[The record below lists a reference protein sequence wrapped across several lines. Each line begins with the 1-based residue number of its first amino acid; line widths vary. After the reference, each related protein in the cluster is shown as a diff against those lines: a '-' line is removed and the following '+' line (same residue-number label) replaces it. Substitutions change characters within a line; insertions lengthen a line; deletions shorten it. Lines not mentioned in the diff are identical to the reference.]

1 MKKLLFIF
9 ALILG
14 CTFSSNAQELFGS
27 ATNKGMDGYLTGG
40 YIKKGWG
47 AYVGFKYDADPMV
60 STKTGS
66 FDKTMKFGV
75 VRMFASEKLML
86 GVGIQPVENVNKPNV
101 WIGYAPLKSEGLK
114 IWVIGNLVGSNFSP
128 GLGITYKL
136 STINF

>member
-9 ALILG
+9 ALVLG
-14 CTFSSNAQELFGS
+14 CTFGSNAQELFGS
-27 ATNKGMDGYLTGG
+27 ATNKGGDGYLTGG

-47 AYVGFKYDADPMV
+47 AQVGFKYDAYPMF

-66 FDKTMKFGV
+66 FDKTMKFGFI
-75 VRMFASEKLML
+75 RMFASERLMM
-86 GVGIQPVENVNKPNV
+86 GVGIQPVDDANKPNV
-101 WIGYAPLKSEGLK
+101 WIGVSPLKSQGLK
-114 IWVIGNLVGSNFSP
+114 VWVIGNLVGSNFTP

>member
-9 ALILG
+9 ALVLG
-14 CTFSSNAQELFGS
+14 CTFSSTAQELFGS

-75 VRMFASEKLML
+75 IRMFASERMML
-86 GVGIQPVENVNKPNV
+86 GVGIQPVGDVNKPNV
-101 WIGYAPLKSEGLK
+101 WVGYAPLKSEGLK
-114 IWVIGNLVGSNFSP
+114 IWVIGNLVGTNFTP